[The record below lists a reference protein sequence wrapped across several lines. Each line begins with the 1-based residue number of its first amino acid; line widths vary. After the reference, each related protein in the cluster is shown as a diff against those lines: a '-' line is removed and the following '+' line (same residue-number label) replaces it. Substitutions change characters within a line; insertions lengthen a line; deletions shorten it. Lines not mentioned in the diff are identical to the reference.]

1 MNNSC
6 LSLPFVKLLA
16 LIALVSLLV
25 VEPTQAQTATPPPV
39 PGSMAALIS
48 LSASGSPADAT
59 SGSPSFSADG
69 NYVAFV
75 SQAGNLVTGGT
86 SGVAQVYLRDQINGK
101 TERLSRTTQGE
112 AANGWSYQPAISADG
127 GVVAFTSLA
136 DNLVPGAG
144 AGANVYVYD
153 RFAQAISLVS
163 QAAEGDAPDGWSEW
177 PAVSADGRYV
187 VFFSLAS
194 NLLTKAGDASEP
206 GIYLRDLL
214 FGTTQRL
221 PSPGGMPGWPYR
233 PTISAD
239 GRWVAYL
246 WIRASTD
253 PANTPD
259 DNLLLLYD
267 RLTGNLHILPSPPG
281 TWIASNPA
289 QISADGAWLAYV
301 VKEGPAQKPYA
312 SLYLYD
318 RLNDRAERVP
328 GSQASNT
335 NRLQFALAPD
345 GHSLFFTLASDSG
358 ELLYRRYDLQSRQG
372 QAVAADRFNPPFS
385 PGGKITV
392 DQGGTGI
399 VYTGLEAGAPSQ
411 VYYTSLNTAT
421 GQAAPGFA
429 SGWISDGLGHPMA
442 GVQISDSN
450 GHSAWSNADG
460 SFRLDA
466 LTARLV
472 SLKPEKKGYT
482 FSPPEYQVPVNLVAG
497 TGLEF
502 VASPTNLVEEARK
515 DLGMPYS
522 VQRGCPSPFEPCG
535 GPYHGF
541 NSGDCT
547 DLVIDAYLASFDF
560 NIQIALERD
569 ARLHPDHYYR
579 WRNARSSQDMYRY
592 FVYTQQLLP
601 DSQPYQPGD
610 IVFFDWEGDGV
621 VDHVSIVSEVNANG
635 RPQRMIDATGVTT
648 DNPGGLAA
656 DMQWKPYNDQHVL
669 GHARWLGLGT
679 QKAQSTP
686 SQPPYLLVALDSAQ
700 VSLRLLDTSGAATGA
715 RQGQLAGSNYL
726 DTGNGALIS
735 LPLGSPENQIYF
747 IELSAPTTAPYQL
760 GIEMVQAGEIDGV
773 YSFQD
778 QIKQG
783 ESSLIPVQIQQ
794 NNGKLAFRL
803 PTLPGEPGPPGTPT
817 VP

>member
-1 MNNSC
+1 MNR
-6 LSLPFVKLLA
+6 PFLNISYLKLFA
-16 LIALVSLLV
+16 LIALASLLV
-25 VEPTQAQTATPPPV
+25 VGPALAQTATPPSGPD
-39 PGSMAALIS
+39 STTALIS
-48 LSASGSPADAT
+48 LTADGSPADAT
-59 SGSPSFSADG
+59 SSSPSFSADG

-75 SQAGNLVTGGT
+75 SQASNLVKDATD
-86 SGVAQVYLRDQINGK
+86 GVAQVYLHDRTNGK
-101 TERLSRTTQGE
+101 TERLSQTTQGE

-136 DNLVPGAG
+136 DNLTSGAG
-144 AGANVYVYD
+144 SRANVYVYD
-153 RFAQAISLVS
+153 RFTQAISLVS
-163 QAAEGDAPDGWSEW
+163 QAAEGDMPDGWSEW
-177 PAVSADGRYV
+177 PSISADGRYV

-194 NLLTKAGDASEP
+194 NLLAKAGGASEP

-221 PSPGGMPGWPYR
+221 PSPGAMPGWPYR

-246 WIRASTD
+246 WIRASSD
-253 PANTPD
+253 PAKTPD

-267 RLTGNLHILPSPPG
+267 RLTGELHILPSPPD
-281 TWIASNPA
+281 TWMASNPP

-301 VKEGPAQKPYA
+301 VKEGSAQKPYA

-318 RLNDRAERVP
+318 RLNHQSERVP
-328 GSQASNT
+328 GSQASNA
-335 NRLQFALAPD
+335 NRLQFALAPN
-345 GHSLFFTLASDSG
+345 GHSLFFTLATDSG

-372 QAVAADRFNPPFS
+372 QAVAAERFNPPFS
-385 PGGKITV
+385 SGGKIAV
-392 DQGGTGI
+392 DQAGTGI
-399 VYTGLEAGAPSQ
+399 VYTGMQANATPQ
-411 VYYTSLNTAT
+411 IYYASLNTAT
-421 GQAAPGFA
+421 GQETPGFT

-442 GVQISDSN
+442 GVQILDGN
-450 GHSAWSNADG
+450 GHTAWSNADG

-466 LTARLV
+466 LPGRLI
-472 SLKPEKKGYT
+472 SLKPEKKGYS
-482 FSPPEYQVPVNLVAG
+482 FSPPEYRVPVNLVAG

-502 VASPTNLVEEARK
+502 IASPTNLVEEARK

-522 VQRGCPSPFEPCG
+522 VQRGCPSPLEPCG

-579 WRNARSSQDMYRY
+579 WRDARSSQDMYRY

-601 DSQPYQPGD
+601 HSQPYQPGD
-610 IVFFDWEGDGV
+610 IVFFDWEDDGV
-621 VDHVSIVSEVNANG
+621 VDHVSIVSEVGANG

-656 DMQWKPYNDQHVL
+656 DMPWKPYNDQHVL
-669 GHARWLGLGT
+669 GHARWLGQGT

-686 SQPPYLLVALDSAQ
+686 SQPPYLLVALDSSQ
-700 VSLRLLDTSGAATGA
+700 VGLRLLDTSGAATGA
-715 RQGQLAGSNYL
+715 RQGQLVGSNYL
-726 DTGNGALIS
+726 DTGNGASIS
-735 LPLGSPENQIYF
+735 LPLGLHENEIYF
-747 IELSAPTTAPYQL
+747 IELSTPATAPYQL